1 MHDAYIHVCMVKSVK
16 IMYYA
21 ESGALWV
28 IYISFIDWLYRL
40 WILAGFIDHFFGKF
54 ESILFP
60 K

>member
-1 MHDAYIHVCMVKSVK
+1 MIKSVK
-16 IMYYA
+16 IMYFA

-28 IYISFIDWLYRL
+28 VNISFINWL
-40 WILAGFIDHFFGKF
+40 WIMAGFIDHFFVKF